1 MSQAGVID
9 GLPFAEGACEL
20 SGTLTGEQLPR
31 LSGPDCRV
39 DEVEFT
45 LRGGTNAKG
54 KPCLHVAARADLV
67 LVCQRCLGPLPFE
80 AVVDSELELSSS
92 AIEIARAEDDV
103 DRVLATHDMDVAAL
117 VEDEVILALPV
128 APKHDSCAPEA
139 RADET
144 KRASPFDVLARLKN
158 GGRA

>member
-9 GLPFAEGACEL
+9 GLPFADSASEL
-20 SGTLTGEQLPR
+20 SGTLTGEECPR

-39 DEVEFT
+39 GEIEFT
-45 LRGGTNAKG
+45 LRGGTNPKG
-54 KPCLHVAARADLV
+54 KPCLHVAARAELV

-80 AVVDSELELSSS
+80 VVVDTELELSTS
-92 AIEIARAEDDV
+92 AIEIAGAEDDV

-117 VEDEVILALPV
+117 VEDEVILGLPV
-128 APKHDSCAPEA
+128 VPKHDSCTPQAG
-139 RADET
+139 ADES

-158 GGRA
+158 GGTG